1 MLAHSEVR
9 AAFPFYIKARL
20 HYASVLL
27 TTLFQ
32 SFRQQIKPPTKT
44 KLKVFLKKKVV
55 LGIQWT
61 SLCHRESNMLSEVS
75 KTGHSLRRLNSH
87 SPPTFTDSRRVSEQS
102 RLEQRVN
109 IVRSITQT
117 SQLAQLKLSASLSL
131 QTWNRKWLYISVSTA
146 TAFHPHPSTL
156 WGGPNA

>member
-1 MLAHSEVR
+1 MPVSRWQHFFS
-9 AAFPFYIKARL
+9 
-20 HYASVLL
+20 LL
-27 TTLFQ
+27 LFQ

-44 KLKVFLKKKVV
+44 KLRGFFWKKKKVV

-61 SLCHRESNMLSEVS
+61 SSCHRESSMRSEVC

-87 SPPTFTDSRRVSEQS
+87 SPPTFTDSWRVSEQS
-102 RLEQRVN
+102 RLEQIVN

-146 TAFHPHPSTL
+146 TAFYPHPSTL
-156 WGGPNA
+156 WREPNT